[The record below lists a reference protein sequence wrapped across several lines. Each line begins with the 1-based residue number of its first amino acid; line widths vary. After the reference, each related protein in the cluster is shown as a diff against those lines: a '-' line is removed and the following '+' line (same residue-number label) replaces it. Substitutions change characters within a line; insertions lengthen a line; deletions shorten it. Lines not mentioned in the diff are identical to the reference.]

1 MPRGRLTGLMTN
13 PDLDFR
19 EHPKSQIKTKT
30 GDAATK
36 NIIKTA
42 LVIKGAAYLP
52 ILSPRQW

>member
-30 GDAATK
+30 GDAAT